1 MVQLQK
7 AAVDDFDAILR
18 IYNESKQYFFEH
30 NIDQWQ
36 HGYPNLE
43 SIQKDYEDGV
53 LYVLKSKEEV
63 IGTLVLSKERQSNY
77 KNIEKGTWLFGE
89 DYVVVH
95 RIAVSTTVKGQ
106 GYGRLMLQKCEVL
119 SNDIAESIRIDT
131 HQDNKVM
138 RHLLMSLGYRYAGV
152 VEVDDGKRL
161 AYEKQLGG
169 EK

>member
-1 MVQLQK
+1 MVRLQK
-7 AAVDDFDAILR
+7 ATEDDFDAILR
-18 IYNESKQYFFEH
+18 IYNESKQYFSKH

-43 SIQKDYEDGV
+43 SIQTDYEDGV

-77 KNIEKGTWLFGE
+77 ENIVKGAWLFGE

-106 GYGRLMLQKCEVL
+106 GYGRLMLKECEDL
-119 SNDIAESIRIDT
+119 SNNIAESIRVDT

-138 RHLLMSLGYRYAGV
+138 RQLLMSLGYRYAGI
-152 VEVDDGKRL
+152 VEVEDGKRL
-161 AYEKQLGG
+161 AYEKQLG
-169 EK
+169 EER